1 MDDSHHSMY
10 VVPSMPWTATIHHPA
25 RLPSARVMDMIP
37 DRSWFRRLKRRRL
50 ARIGAWLCFFM
61 KWIDIYIYIYWRVC
75 KDFYR
80 FHPQQV
86 LTLLYSVYGTK
97 EVSHMCERPWWDMG
111 DSTWE
116 NTLMTFKV
124 CFLQCNVSPWRQQSH
139 NFVLLV
145 IAWER
150 NRMRRRGLSVL
161 Q

>member
-1 MDDSHHSMY
+1 MTVIIQCMWSPQCHGPQPY
-10 VVPSMPWTATIHHPA
+10 ITRPGCRAQRWWTWFPI
-25 RLPSARVMDMIP
+25 DP
-37 DRSWFRRLKRRRL
+37 DFGGWNAGGLRALGRDCVFSWNES
-50 ARIGAWLCFFM
+50 
-61 KWIDIYIYIYWRVC
+61 IYIYIYWRVC